1 MRLTAAVTDSINT
14 LAGGLAQED
23 LLRERLPLPGSFD
36 WLVAGQVDVALEIL
50 QDVQVQ
56 LREQREEVRHVY
68 MLDDVY

>member
-1 MRLTAAVTDSINT
+1 MRLIAAVTDSINT

-23 LLRERLPLPGSFD
+23 LLRDRLPEPGSVD

-56 LREQREEVRHVY
+56 LREQREEVIRVY
-68 MLDDVY
+68 VLDDIY